1 MIILRPSFQ
10 LWWKECRW
18 MGKSYLSPLVSVT
31 KGGNQRGYLLY
42 LVEQRSL
49 EIFYSLRGVSPFV
62 CFFFFSLSYQES
74 HHSNRGSIQKLR
86 ISIQRLFLPAFYILV
101 FSPFFLFFFFFFEIS
116 FKFFFVTFFF
126 YFISLFSLLF
136 FTIFFFGRIH
146 VILFYN
152 NMIYNYI

>member
-1 MIILRPSFQ
+1 MRAWNTMPRPILPPLLHPSISYASPPFPSLFLYTGYLFKMIILRPSFQ

-49 EIFYSLRGVSPFV
+49 EIFYSLRGVNLFV
-62 CFFFFSLSYQES
+62 SLFFFSLSYQES

-86 ISIQRLFLPAFYILV
+86 ISIQRLFLPAFYILL
-101 FSPFFLFFFFFFEIS
+101 FSLFFLFFFRH
-116 FKFFFVTFFF
+116 
-126 YFISLFSLLF
+126 FI
-136 FTIFFFGRIH
+136 
-146 VILFYN
+146 
-152 NMIYNYI
+152 